1 MGEPV
6 AVLFLLYP
14 HPLSISQWE
23 RGWGEEEEK
32 DIMLTIHTPLFEAQ
46 DIRLGPIDH
55 EKDPEVESKWTHDS
69 EFMRLMELKPVRP
82 LVPAMVKKQYEALEK
97 EIEEDKNLYYFTIRA
112 REDDRLLGKAVLE
125 WIDWS
130 NGNGYLRLGI
140 GSGTDRGHG
149 LGTQA
154 LGLLLRF
161 AFAELN
167 LFRVTIVIPEYNQ
180 AAIALVR
187 KFGFIE
193 EVRRRKAILRDD
205 GVWDLVIFGLL
216 RSEWTEQANIRPE
229 RSASVVEG

>member
-1 MGEPV
+1 M
-6 AVLFLLYP
+6 L
-14 HPLSISQWE
+14 
-23 RGWGEEEEK
+23 
-32 DIMLTIHTPLFEAQ
+32 DIQTPLFEAR

-55 EKDPEVESKWTHDS
+55 EKDPVVESKWTHDC

-82 LVPAMVKKQYEALEK
+82 QAPAMVKKGYEALEK
-97 EIEEDKNLYYFTIRA
+97 EIEESKNLFYFTIRA

-125 WIDWS
+125 WIDWT

-140 GSGTDRGHG
+140 GSDVDRGRG
-149 LGTQA
+149 LGKQA

-167 LFRVTIVIPEYNQ
+167 LFRVTIVLPEYCQ
-180 AAIALVR
+180 AAISLVR

-205 GVWDLVIFGLL
+205 RVWDLLAFGLL
-216 RSEWTEQANIRPE
+216 RSEWTEQNSNSLAE
-229 RSASVVEG
+229 LVEVSSEG

>member
-1 MGEPV
+1 
-6 AVLFLLYP
+6 
-14 HPLSISQWE
+14 
-23 RGWGEEEEK
+23 
-32 DIMLTIHTPLFEAQ
+32 MLTIQTPLFEAQ

-82 LVPAMVKKQYEALEK
+82 LAPAMVRKQYESLEK
-97 EIEEDKNLYYFTIRA
+97 EIEDDKNLFYFTIRA

-125 WIDWS
+125 WIDWT

-140 GSGTDRGHG
+140 GSGGDRGQG

-167 LFRVTIVIPEYNQ
+167 LFRVTIVIPEYNL
-180 AAIALVR
+180 AAIALIH
-187 KFGFIE
+187 KFGFVE
-193 EVRRRKAILRDD
+193 EVRRRKAILRDEC
-205 GVWDLVIFGLL
+205 VWDLLVFGML
-216 RSEWTEQANIRPE
+216 RSEWVDEFSLSGVLSEAQ
-229 RSASVVEG
+229 RSRRTQSKGE

>member
-1 MGEPV
+1 M
-6 AVLFLLYP
+6 L
-14 HPLSISQWE
+14 
-23 RGWGEEEEK
+23 
-32 DIMLTIHTPLFEAQ
+32 DIQTPLFEAQ

-69 EFMRLMELKPVRP
+69 EFMRQMELKPVRP
-82 LVPAMVKKQYEALEK
+82 LAPAMVKKQYESLEK
-97 EIEEDKNLYYFTIRA
+97 EIEEDKNLFYFTIRA

-140 GSGTDRGHG
+140 GSGTDRGQG
-149 LGTQA
+149 LGAQA

-167 LFRVTIVIPEYNQ
+167 LFRVTIVIPEYCQ
-180 AAIALVR
+180 AALALVR

-205 GVWDLVIFGLL
+205 RVWDLIIFGLL
-216 RSEWTEQANIRPE
+216 RSEWTEQNGSHLAE
-229 RSASVVEG
+229 LVEAGRQG

>member
-1 MGEPV
+1 M
-6 AVLFLLYP
+6 L
-14 HPLSISQWE
+14 
-23 RGWGEEEEK
+23 
-32 DIMLTIHTPLFEAQ
+32 DIQTPLFEAQ

-69 EFMRLMELKPVRP
+69 EFMRLMKLKSVRP
-82 LVPAMVKKQYEALEK
+82 LAPALVKKGYEALEK
-97 EIEEDKNLYYFTIRA
+97 EIKENKNLFYFTIRA
-112 REDDRLLGKAVLE
+112 RKDNRLLGKAVLE

-140 GSGTDRGHG
+140 GSGRDRDQG

-167 LFRVTIVIPEYNQ
+167 LFRVTVVVPEYCD
-180 AAIALVR
+180 AGIALVR
-187 KFGFIE
+187 KFSFVE

-205 GVWDLVIFGLL
+205 HVWDLLVFGLL
-216 RSEWTEQANIRPE
+216 HSEWVEQNNSYRLELVEANSE
-229 RSASVVEG
+229 L